1 MTDRHIVA
9 MGGFGLSLERPA
21 LLDFAL
27 GLTGRD
33 RPSVCFVPTASADR
47 DEATTG
53 FYRAISG
60 KGDGR
65 DLPLF
70 ARTVQDL
77 RAFVLDHDVVYV
89 AGGNTANALAV
100 WRAHG
105 LDAVLREAWESGV
118 VMCGASAGANCW
130 FQASSTDSFGPDLA
144 PLHDGLGFLAG
155 GFCPHYDGEVRRRPR
170 LHEFVAAGFPDCYAA
185 DNFSATHFVGTE
197 LAEAIASNDGATVYR
212 VTGGP
217 DGVQEEALPTRLLR

>member
-9 MGGFGLSLERPA
+9 IGGNGLSVEHPQLLE
-21 LLDFAL
+21 FAL

-47 DEATTG
+47 AEAATG
-53 FYRAISG
+53 FYRAVSG
-60 KGDGR
+60 RADGS

-70 ARTVQDL
+70 ERTVEDL
-77 RAFVLDHDVVYV
+77 RTFVLDHDVVYV

-100 WRAHG
+100 WRVHG
-105 LDAVLREAWESGV
+105 LDAVLREAWERGV
-118 VMCGASAGANCW
+118 VMCGSSAGANCW
-130 FQASSTDSFGPDLA
+130 FEASSTDSFGPQLA
-144 PLHDGLGFLAG
+144 PLRDGLGFLAG

-185 DNFSATHFVGTE
+185 DNFSATHFVGTD
-197 LAEAIASNDGATVYR
+197 LTEAIASNAGATVYR
-212 VTGGP
+212 VAAGL
-217 DGVQEEALPTRLLR
+217 DGVHEEALPTRLLG